1 MEPKKILITG
11 GLWYIGSHTATLFS
25 QAGYDVVLLDNL
37 SNTHKDEVLSS
48 LKILTNKDLPFY
60 EGDVRD
66 YDFLDQ
72 MFEKEQ
78 FDWVIHFAAKKAVG
92 ESCSDPFLY
101 YDNNIN
107 GTITLLE
114 VMDKHNVRN
123 LIFSSSATVYDAEK
137 NIPPF
142 TETDRL
148 NTTNPYGTTK
158 LVMEFL
164 LKDMATHK
172 NFDVICLR
180 YFNPIWAHH
189 SGLLWENPKGIP
201 TNLLPFILRV
211 AKKEIEKITV
221 FWDDYPTPDGTCIRD
236 YIHIEDLAQ
245 AHLQSYEYLYHKK
258 EIKENSEEEI
268 TTPSFEV
275 FNIWT
280 WNWKSVKEMLSIAET
295 VVWEPINFEIGER
308 RDWDVASS
316 VANPIKAKQVLG
328 WEPKKT
334 IVEAVEDAWN
344 FYNNNKEET
353 N

>member
-11 GLWYIGSHTATLFS
+11 GLWYIGSHTAVLFS
-25 QAGYDVVLLDNL
+25 QAGYEVVLLDNL

-72 MFEKEQ
+72 LFEKEH

-92 ESCSDPFLY
+92 ESCHDPFLY

-114 VMDKHNVRN
+114 IMDRHDVRN

-164 LKDMATHK
+164 LKDMAQHK
-172 NFDVICLR
+172 NF
-180 YFNPIWAHH
+180 
-189 SGLLWENPKGIP
+189 
-201 TNLLPFILRV
+201 
-211 AKKEIEKITV
+211 TV

-245 AHLQSYEYLYHKK
+245 AHLQSFEYIYHKK
-258 EIKENSEEEI
+258 EIRENSEEEI
-268 TTPSFEV
+268 KTPSFEV

-280 WNWKSVKEMLSIAET
+280 WSWKSVKEMLSIAET

-316 VANPIKAKQVLG
+316 VANPIKAKQVLW

-344 FYNNNKEET
+344 FYNNHNEG
-353 N
+353 NN